1 MADLDEEER
10 FVMEKKKLGIGLR
23 CVNASKRKKEGM
35 RLNLQKNISQVS
47 MVRGNF
53 SLGPGKEARE
63 G

>member
-1 MADLDEEER
+1 LTAYKGWGER
-10 FVMEKKKLGIGLR
+10 RIDYGIKEGR
-23 CVNASKRKKEGM
+23 RKKEGM